1 MLQRRDWIWIALSF
15 FMTWG
20 IDRITKLQ
28 ALSLQGIKSYGALEL
43 SLHYN
48 PGAILGLFSQLPAV
62 LRVVTLST
70 GGAFLIFSYLILQYI
85 IPARAMALRI
95 GMSLL
100 LGGIIGNVYDRI
112 VWGHV
117 VDFIS
122 FRFGSW
128 SSPIFNI
135 ADAIQWVGH
144 GLVMFSLLTH
154 ADLFWPESN
163 TRKSQWINF
172 KFQLKYCLILMIVGL
187 GMGVVAW
194 TLSYTYLRV
203 TLLTITGDNPTL
215 LKQYL
220 IPFTLSF
227 IAVCGIFIWTL
238 FLIGKIISLRV
249 AGPVFAFERYV
260 DDLLQ
265 GKFRDFKVRRSD
277 EFQHFN
283 DIAIKLREH
292 LSKTIPV
299 NEELTPDPTSYDD
312 DYHQQRHPQHTP
324 STDSESTP
332 LAAATAEVTPT
343 PEVEESTQ
351 KVNDADSLKTG
362 EKNKKNSA

>member
-1 MLQRRDWIWIALSF
+1 ML
-15 FMTWG
+15 TWG
-20 IDRITKLQ
+20 VDRITKIQ
-28 ALSLQGIKSYGALEL
+28 ALSLQGIKSFGFLEL

-85 IPARAMALRI
+85 IPIRALTLRI

-100 LGGIIGNVYDRI
+100 LGGIIGNVADRI

-128 SSPIFNI
+128 SSPIFNL

-163 TRKSQWINF
+163 TRKSQWVNF
-172 KFQLKYCLILMIVGL
+172 KFQLKYCLILMTVGI

-203 TLLTITGDNPTL
+203 TLLTVTGDNHTL

-220 IPFTLSF
+220 VPFSLSF
-227 IAVCGIFIWTL
+227 LAVSGIFIWTL

-249 AGPVFAFERYV
+249 AGPVFAFERYI
-260 DDLLQ
+260 DDLLK
-265 GKFRDFKVRRSD
+265 GKFREFRVRRSD

-283 DIAIKLREH
+283 EIADKLKEH
-292 LSKTIPV
+292 LSKTIPPSDEHTLNPTLNYDEENSTTHE
-299 NEELTPDPTSYDD
+299 NEIQS
-312 DYHQQRHPQHTP
+312 Q
-324 STDSESTP
+324 SN
-332 LAAATAEVTPT
+332 
-343 PEVEESTQ
+343 STQ
-351 KVNDADSLKTG
+351 LIGEIIDETINKTLNTNPSDP
-362 EKNKKNSA
+362 KSTQDKKTSA